1 MKINDIKF
9 LPATNAVAD
18 VYAKATGMPFVG
30 EMMVAAAGNGGEPTP
45 PTPSVVESVTFY
57 VEQDGDWWMLLGR
70 VTFNQDFKSEY
81 CETYPEFTLDIKDSS
96 NNYIEDSNNIPIVGL
111 SDNIYCEIDV
121 SEPNL
126 GSSGTLTLP
135 ESGNYSI
142 VVSNSEG
149 TIYEGTGTWTY
160 QDPQI

>member
-1 MKINDIKF
+1 MDINKIKY
-9 LPATNAVAD
+9 LPKTNAFGD

-30 EMMVAAAGNGGEPTP
+30 EMMVAAAGNGGDEPTP
-45 PTPSVVESVTFY
+45 PTPSVVESVTIFGEQEDDDFY
-57 VEQDGDWWMLLGR
+57 RICGF
-70 VTFNQDFKSEY
+70 VTFNQDFVSEY
-81 CETYPEFTLDIKDSS
+81 CETYPNVTLDIKDS
-96 NNYIEDSNNIPIVGL
+96 NNTTI
-111 SDNIYCEIDV
+111 CEIASIFYDCETNV
-121 SEPNL
+121 VDGCYSDA
-126 GSSGTLTLP
+126 GTLPTLP